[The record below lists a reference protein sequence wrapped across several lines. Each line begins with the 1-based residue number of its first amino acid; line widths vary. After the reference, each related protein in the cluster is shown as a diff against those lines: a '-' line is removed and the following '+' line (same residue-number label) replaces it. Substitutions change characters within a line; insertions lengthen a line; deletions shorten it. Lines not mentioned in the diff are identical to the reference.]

1 MVQQALTWQGPSR
14 STVSRGRGAAAAAE
28 GEGEG
33 WEGACVGAE
42 EGMGGGEGGMSE

>member
-1 MVQQALTWQGPSR
+1 MAGSLEEHREQWEG
-14 STVSRGRGAAAAAE
+14 GGGGGG

-42 EGMGGGEGGMSE
+42 EGVGGGEGGMSE